1 MTSSPAVALSL
12 DGLSAAILGRVT
24 ALARG
29 LILDFFGVLTSNMV
43 EVIEYFEDREKLARG
58 TFLQGWAD
66 PAGKALFAALELGE
80 ISQRDWNA
88 GFAELIGVQPDD
100 LMARYLADAYPAY
113 RVLDV
118 AKQARAAG
126 IKTAVLS
133 NSLGRTPYD
142 PYSGWDLRG
151 SFDEV
156 VLSTD
161 LKIRKPDPRIFQI
174 TADKLGLTPQ
184 ECVFVDDTEDNL
196 VAAARLGM
204 RVLLGLDE
212 DVTARE
218 LRVVFGLPAL

>member
-1 MTSSPAVALSL
+1 MADAMLSE
-12 DGLSAAILGRVT
+12 VT
-24 ALARG
+24 DVPRG

-43 EVIEYFEDREKLARG
+43 EVITYFEDRENLARG
-58 TFLQGWAD
+58 TFLRAWAD
-66 PAGKALFAALELGE
+66 PAGKALFAALELGQL
-80 ISQRDWNA
+80 SQRDWNH
-88 GFAELIGVQPDD
+88 GFAELIGVRPDD
-100 LMARYLADAYPAY
+100 LMARYLAEAYPAY
-113 RVLDV
+113 QVLNV

-142 PYSGWDLRG
+142 PYAGWDLRG

-161 LKIRKPDPRIFQI
+161 HQIRKPDPRIFQI
-174 TADKLGLTPQ
+174 TADRLGLNPQ

-212 DVTARE
+212 NVTAGE
-218 LRVVFGLPAL
+218 LRMVFALPAL